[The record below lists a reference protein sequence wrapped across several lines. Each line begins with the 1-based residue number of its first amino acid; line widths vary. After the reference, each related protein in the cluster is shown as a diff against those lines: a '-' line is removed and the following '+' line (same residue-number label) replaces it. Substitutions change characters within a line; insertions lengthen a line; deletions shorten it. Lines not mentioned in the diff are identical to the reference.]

1 MRKQDPKTGKFV
13 KSPVSFNES
22 IEKWAKSQAK
32 EQGISEDE
40 VVKNLLSKEFMIV
53 EFDESTGTANLKLYQ
68 DDSKDVAIEKMDG
81 EALYNLYRDLRENFA
96 PVSAGIEYHKAFLC
110 GSGFNVIVDDPS
122 DKHKLAMKDEI
133 NLLSSKVYFD
143 YYRKGLD
150 RILWILSDDL
160 LTFGGIASE
169 IIYEKQIT
177 FEDFAEKQSVGGWKV
192 RLVQDVKTSEWK
204 TLKGIMRLKTIDK
217 AILRLTPHINP
228 DDLEIIY
235 WGLDEKVKESVTDEI
250 KKAVGR
256 KGGKTSEEEMG
267 TKLLPWQTLWLS
279 WNTRGTSLKGESI
292 IRPVLDLAIMV
303 KKILAAV
310 GKGFEHWADRKY
322 FFVCGSEKRPWNK
335 QAIHNFIQYLGLMI
349 KNKWT
354 GLPVPQGFDVKEIG
368 GTVFE
373 GTNIINYLIG
383 LICSGMNYPR
393 DFLEYGRTRAGDKA
407 WLAWQVKY
415 GSNQRQLRRDV
426 EHQLFQKHLWARL
439 GKTYKVAK
447 QGVQEAD
454 RETADIYIPK
464 IIWHAEGRWQQ
475 AEELK
480 TLQGWLNVANP
491 IGAEFKL
498 AIEKRAAEILGFGEI
513 EFPSFQEVRREMKQ
527 WQRQNEIALAEKE
540 AKLKTR
546 QEQGVSKKLAPTGT
560 EKKAPPPAGGT
571 RKPATIKPAQKVE
584 ESTLKYPE
592 LPSIPIEI
600 RVTSEP
606 IKSEPTK
613 VDVTVKTPEADEG
626 LIEEKKRTEKAK
638 QKTEEE
644 KQESAKEMRKKLEE
658 S

>member
-1 MRKQDPKTGKFV
+1 MRRKDPETGKFIS
-13 KSPVSFNES
+13 KEEAEKRGIKPVTFVES
-22 IEKWAKSQAK
+22 LEGWAKEQAK
-32 EQGISEDE
+32 EQGISEDD
-40 VVKNLLSKEFMIV
+40 VVKNLLSKEFMVV

-68 DDSKDVAIEKMDG
+68 DSKDTPVEKMDD
-81 EALYNLYRDLRENFA
+81 EALYNLYKDLRENFA

-133 NLLSSKVYFD
+133 NLMSSKVYFD

-160 LTFGGIASE
+160 LTFGAVASE
-169 IIYEKQIT
+169 ILYEKAID
-177 FEDFAEKQSVGGWKV
+177 FEDFAEEQIGGGWNV
-192 RLVQDVKTSEWK
+192 RLVQEVKTNEWK
-204 TLKGIMRLKTIDK
+204 SLKGIMRLKIIDK
-217 AILRLTPHINP
+217 AKLRLTPHINS
-228 DDLEIIY
+228 DSSELIY
-235 WGLDEKVKESVTDEI
+235 WGLDEKVNKESVSEEI
-250 KKAVGR
+250 AKAVGR
-256 KGGKTSEEEMG
+256 KTSKIPDEEMG
-267 TKLLPWQTLWLS
+267 TKLLPWQVFWLS
-279 WNTRGTSLKGESI
+279 WNTRGTSLKGQSI
-292 IRPVLDLAIMV
+292 IHPVLDFASMV
-303 KKILAAV
+303 RKILKAV
-310 GKGFEHWADRKY
+310 GTGFEHWADRKY

-354 GLPVPQGFDVKEIG
+354 GMPVPQGFDVKEIG

-426 EHQLFQKHLWARL
+426 EHQLFQKHLWCKF

-447 QGVQEAD
+447 QGVPEGE

-513 EFPSFQEVRREMKQ
+513 EFPSFQDVRREMKQ
-527 WQRQNEIALAEKE
+527 WH
-540 AKLKTR
+540 
-546 QEQGVSKKLAPTGT
+546 G
-560 EKKAPPPAGGT
+560 AGMM
-571 RKPATIKPAQKVE
+571 
-584 ESTLKYPE
+584 
-592 LPSIPIEI
+592 PS
-600 RVTSEP
+600 
-606 IKSEPTK
+606 
-613 VDVTVKTPEADEG
+613 
-626 LIEEKKRTEKAK
+626 
-638 QKTEEE
+638 
-644 KQESAKEMRKKLEE
+644 
-658 S
+658 